1 MKLTSDIKDSLGS
14 YMKNLEDDIKIVL
27 QKGDHPKRQDMVTF
41 LSDVCD
47 VSNKLYFEES
57 ELNFISRSPI
67 TFALFKNKIDSGIR
81 FTGIPGGHEFNS
93 FILAILHLGGSD
105 LKLDSGLKSMV
116 GEIKEKLKFEIFIS
130 LDCHICPDVV
140 QALNKFAILNH
151 NISC

>member
-57 ELNFISRSPI
+57 ELNFNSRSPI
-67 TFALFKNKIDSGIR
+67 TFALFKNKIES
-81 FTGIPGGHEFNS
+81 NYL
-93 FILAILHLGGSD
+93 FI
-105 LKLDSGLKSMV
+105 
-116 GEIKEKLKFEIFIS
+116 
-130 LDCHICPDVV
+130 
-140 QALNKFAILNH
+140 
-151 NISC
+151 